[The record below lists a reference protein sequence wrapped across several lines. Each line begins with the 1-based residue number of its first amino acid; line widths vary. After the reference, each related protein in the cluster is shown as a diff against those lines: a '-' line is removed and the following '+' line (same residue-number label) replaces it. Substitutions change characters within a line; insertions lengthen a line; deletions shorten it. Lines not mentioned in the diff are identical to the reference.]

1 MSKAN
6 IDTINEKYEYKTF
19 NEVDEFTVAL
29 NNNKAIAGIGSD
41 FQAITLIKKGFIQK
55 INFEKL
61 LNSQQ
66 PIKNQ
71 EELKEILKQIYTP
84 AVFAHLESYDEELL
98 TDEHGN
104 NFTEPKHLWE
114 YFVPYFHQEGVL
126 AVNKLKSKKKNVEIN
141 EELFNQNLKEL
152 SSKSKLTNFN
162 EQISSY
168 SLFNMLNAI
177 QKNGYD
183 NLLITDAVRVNMLYG
198 SPFQIKDNKIIS
210 NYGEIVDENNYKT
223 LVNSFIDLITTSTNK
238 AIDDSKISFNGD
250 GQEILRTL
258 LDMNRQDIDSSIM
271 FNGDALDAYFSEDN
285 ELEYTDE
292 NGKKQVIPNGSIEV
306 FEFAENILFAD
317 GLVVANNISRSSED
331 ELYKTLRNSFY
342 ANIDATSHTSNEK
355 YQVSL
360 YDEYLNNAFRDKF
373 IETYDSIAINSQGAV
388 EFNNF
393 KNNLVEIFKTTIN
406 KDLEDEDLLKY
417 NAFVETRILNDPIYK
432 SVFINILEL
441 EKEISNE
448 DFITSVSFALSHID
462 FDNEKWA
469 SILENKY
476 QNLENFAFVNYTP
489 SILAEY
495 ELVKRNYFINEDN
508 TYDKKAISIFEVNDN
523 GGRTKHKRLSGASE
537 KVQSLLNTYYYL
549 KIKH

>member
-1 MSKAN
+1 M
-6 IDTINEKYEYKTF
+6 
-19 NEVDEFTVAL
+19 
-29 NNNKAIAGIGSD
+29 
-41 FQAITLIKKGFIQK
+41 
-55 INFEKL
+55 
-61 LNSQQ
+61 
-66 PIKNQ
+66 
-71 EELKEILKQIYTP
+71 
-84 AVFAHLESYDEELL
+84 
-98 TDEHGN
+98 
-104 NFTEPKHLWE
+104 
-114 YFVPYFHQEGVL
+114 PYFHQEGVL

-198 SPFQIKDNKIIS
+198 SPFQFKDNKIIS

-406 KDLEDEDLLKY
+406 KDLEDGDLLKY

-462 FDNEKWA
+462 FDNEKW
-469 SILENKY
+469 
-476 QNLENFAFVNYTP
+476 
-489 SILAEY
+489 
-495 ELVKRNYFINEDN
+495 
-508 TYDKKAISIFEVNDN
+508 
-523 GGRTKHKRLSGASE
+523 
-537 KVQSLLNTYYYL
+537 
-549 KIKH
+549 